1 MILKAE
7 NISKSYREGAGSK
20 LKVLEDL
27 SIELFAGQV
36 VSITGESGV
45 GKSTLLHV
53 LGFLDTP
60 DLGTIL
66 FNKLDI
72 SKLTDSQLS
81 RIRNSEI
88 GFIFQFH
95 YLLPEFDAR
104 ENISLPA
111 LLAGTNRTSAEKSA
125 DEILSEI
132 GLSNR
137 ANHFPNEL
145 SGGEQQRI
153 ALARALINKPKL
165 ILADEPTG
173 NLDSKNEEH
182 LVELLIKLSRNIGTA
197 VVLATHNR
205 ELAKM
210 ADHSYLLKDK
220 KLFLNR

>member
-1 MILKAE
+1 MLKAE